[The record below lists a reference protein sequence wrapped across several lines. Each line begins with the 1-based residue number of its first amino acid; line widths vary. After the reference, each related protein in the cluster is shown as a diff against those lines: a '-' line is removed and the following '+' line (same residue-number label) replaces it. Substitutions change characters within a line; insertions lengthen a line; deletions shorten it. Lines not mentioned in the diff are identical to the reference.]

1 MAVGDDVMYVD
12 NDKED
17 QDFTAMKEPDQKKI
31 YMFLLMKLMIQRMIY
46 LTSIDICELDQELSD
61 PSNIQ
66 STVFYNLNITCQIAD
81 CKFVVA
87 NHLLGRK
94 KYG

>member
-31 YMFLLMKLMIQRMIY
+31 YVFVNEVDDPEDDLSYKYRHMRTGPRTIRPEYYTVK
-46 LTSIDICELDQELSD
+46 SIL
-61 PSNIQ
+61 Q
-66 STVFYNLNITCQIAD
+66 S
-81 CKFVVA
+81 
-87 NHLLGRK
+87 
-94 KYG
+94 